1 VEVRCTQCGASLDV
15 SADQR
20 LLVCPFCSTALVL
33 EGEGVL
39 FRQAMAPTVGES
51 EVQAHLR
58 RFLAGDATVAGL
70 DREAQISQPE
80 LVFFPFWAFTVV
92 VGGEERV
99 ELMPAAPSSLQ
110 GLQGL
115 TLPGGTS
122 LGAEGLAAQGA
133 PVLEPEVPV
142 ETAREWLEERQGQG
156 VPVRRTVLY
165 HLPLYRVSYT
175 WKAKSYR
182 AAVDGVTGR
191 VYPADFP
198 AKAEAPY
205 MAVAVVALVVF
216 GLEGLIFSNILAK
229 LILYLI
235 STPPILGL
243 AWLVSRKV

>member
-20 LLVCPFCSTALVL
+20 LLVCPFCSTALVV

-39 FRQAMAPTVGES
+39 FRQAMRPTVGEA
-51 EVQAHLR
+51 EVQAHLK

-70 DREAQISQPE
+70 DRKARIARPE

-92 VGGEERV
+92 VAGEERV

-115 TLPGGTS
+115 TLPAGTS
-122 LGAEGLAAQGA
+122 LDAQSLAAQNA
-133 PVLEPEVPV
+133 PVLEPEIPV
-142 ETAREWLEERQGQG
+142 ETARGWLEERRGEG
-156 VPVRRTVLY
+156 AAIRRTVLY
-165 HLPLYRVSYT
+165 HLPLYRISYE
-175 WKAKSYR
+175 WKGRSYR

-198 AKAEAPY
+198 SKAEAPY
-205 MAVAVVALVVF
+205 LAVAVVALVVF
-216 GLEGLIFSNILAK
+216 GLEGLIFSNLLLK
-229 LILYLI
+229 LGLYLV
-235 STPPILGL
+235 SVPPVLGL
-243 AWLVSRKV
+243 AWLVTRKV